1 MTITS
6 IQLIILHP
14 NLLPVTSH
22 NGVICHV
29 AHFLTSSWSLICIS
43 HSSYPLKYLLCLSSQ
58 SPQPTCTCEAGNL
71 SSTFLALQHWEQ
83 EQLLAMTPTFRST
96 SSSLIGGNIV
106 LLGAKWNWL
115 EMGHQPPDLPNV
127 TQSNKRPRA
136 QLKWLNL
143 YVTDHERCPILICS
157 LFGIDIQRLL
167 FYKLWNS
174 KKHKYDILKEWK
186 CFHYD

>member
-43 HSSYPLKYLLCLSSQ
+43 HPSYPLKYLLCLSSQ

-115 EMGHQPPDLPNV
+115 EMGHQPPTCQMWHNQTNALV
-127 TQSNKRPRA
+127 H
-136 QLKWLNL
+136 NL
-143 YVTDHERCPILICS
+143 SGLTYMLRIMKGVRS
-157 LFGIDIQRLL
+157 
-167 FYKLWNS
+167 
-174 KKHKYDILKEWK
+174 
-186 CFHYD
+186 